1 MDEED
6 QGSLLSDP
14 LLQRLFRLFILFS
27 DITEAGKQRITPE
40 QAHFIIHQ
48 FFRINRRDDVQ
59 NNIPVTSIGNDP
71 VAFRDLIRI
80 CDLLFTSRKQF
91 EPIVDRVFERFVSQ
105 VIYKGFLQCKKFG
118 HAKGCVQKRR
128 KWRTY
133 WCTLSPGTVFLWP
146 MHKATTIVN
155 RKVVALDQNSSVH
168 MGTFEDE
175 RFTWQ
180 LNCSENKFI
189 FAHFDELRRTQW
201 MSEMQMA
208 LERRTKSDLL
218 EYDRECS
225 KRPENLIC
233 SEKNLT
239 WRLALESENSR
250 LMKLLDEERRALHD
264 EEIVRTLAARMLDE
278 EREKREKLE
287 KKLNDIECSLQKQK
301 NVENCDCKESMTHD
315 CKDEKQSYVIISN
328 QTAQSA

>member
-1 MDEED
+1 MSFAMDEED
-6 QGSLLSDP
+6 QGPLLSDP

-27 DITEAGKQRITPE
+27 DITEAGSQRITPE
-40 QAHFIIHQ
+40 QVHFIIHQ
-48 FFRINRRDDVQ
+48 FFRISRRDVQ
-59 NNIPVTSIGNDP
+59 NNVPVTAVGNDP

-80 CDLLFTSRKQF
+80 CDLLFTSRQQF

-118 HAKGCVQKRR
+118 HGKGCVQKRH

-133 WCTLSPGTVFLWP
+133 WCTLAPGTVFLWP
-146 MHKATTIVN
+146 MHKATTTVN
-155 RKVVALDQNSSVH
+155 RKVVCLDQNSSVH
-168 MGTFEDE
+168 RGTFEDE

-189 FAHFDELRRTQW
+189 FAHFDELRRTHW

-208 LERRTKSDLL
+208 IERRTRSDLL

-225 KRPENLIC
+225 RRPENLIT

-264 EEIVRTLAARMLDE
+264 EEIVRTLATRMLDE

-287 KKLNDIECSLQKQK
+287 KKLSDIECSLQKQK
-301 NVENCDCKESMTHD
+301 NVENGDCKER
-315 CKDEKQSYVIISN
+315 DEKRSCMITAN
-328 QTAQSA
+328 QPS